1 MSLIEP
7 HHQNCMYRYV
17 APDGYAEQYQDAW
30 FRDLAVRRGQETG
43 KKPAGLLRHD
53 QED

>member
-17 APDGYAEQYQDAW
+17 APDGYAEQYQDACS
-30 FRDLAVRRGQETG
+30 RDLAVRRGQGDWE
-43 KKPAGLLRHD
+43 KPAGLLRHD